1 MFIHAHMVEVDR
13 LQNREGVSHDRS
25 CQPILHPSRD
35 RASGPCRAASR
46 FSSGCRGGVGGNSVA
61 QILQDHCPDL
71 ALYAGMV
78 IEQLDSQVGTWQFST
93 DGGRT
98 WRTVRTD
105 LINRAGSLGL
115 ALDRDARLRVLPFG
129 GSRVSS
135 ARVAFHAVRRS
146 PGQGNGSYR
155 AYATEDREEDSS
167 TVTLVLGLGA
177 INGLPPAVHVPRPR
191 NKRASVQRAAQA
203 VSAGSTGHALAIA

>member
-1 MFIHAHMVEVDR
+1 MTAIASPSSIYPVTVRRGHAER
-13 LQNREGVSHDRS
+13 
-25 CQPILHPSRD
+25 
-35 RASGPCRAASR
+35 RAASPQ
-46 FSSGCRGGVGGNSVA
+46 GAGGGVGGNSVA

-71 ALYAGMV
+71 VLYAGMV

-93 DGGRT
+93 DGGHI

-115 ALDRDARLRVLPFG
+115 ALDRNARLRVLPFG

-203 VSAGSTGHALAIA
+203 VSAASTGHALAIA

>member
-1 MFIHAHMVEVDR
+1 MTAVASPSSIHPVTVRRGHAER
-13 LQNREGVSHDRS
+13 RT
-25 CQPILHPSRD
+25 
-35 RASGPCRAASR
+35 ASPQGA
-46 FSSGCRGGVGGNSVA
+46 GGGVGGNSVA

-115 ALDRDARLRVLPFG
+115 ALDRVGFT
-129 GSRVSS
+129 V
-135 ARVAFHAVRRS
+135 
-146 PGQGNGSYR
+146 
-155 AYATEDREEDSS
+155 EDRDRSRGLYFVRYVDPDADNRSKKDTGLMSKLAFWKSDTPVNGNAQYRIYVSEDGQQSVVKVLS
-167 TVTLVLGLGA
+167 AEGGTDKSETAKKILGL
-177 INGLPPAVHVPRPR
+177 LL
-191 NKRASVQRAAQA
+191 QQ
-203 VSAGSTGHALAIA
+203 LQ

>member
-1 MFIHAHMVEVDR
+1 
-13 LQNREGVSHDRS
+13 
-25 CQPILHPSRD
+25 
-35 RASGPCRAASR
+35 
-46 FSSGCRGGVGGNSVA
+46 
-61 QILQDHCPDL
+61 
-71 ALYAGMV
+71 MV

-129 GSRVSS
+129 GSRVTS

-146 PGQGNGSYR
+146 PGHGNGSYR

-177 INGLPPAVHVPRPR
+177 INGLPPAVYVPRPR
-191 NKRASVQRAAQA
+191 NKRALVQRAAQA
-203 VSAGSTGHALAIA
+203 VSAGTAGHTLAIA